1 MTKSFQHIGLI
12 TRPMDDKLE
21 VIRSGLVNYLA
32 ENQLTHL
39 HGVVAPDRAADP
51 GLADS
56 LAACDL
62 VIVLGGDGTLLAAA
76 RLLVALNKP
85 LLCVN
90 LGRLGFLASVSPYE
104 LFEALDEIL
113 HGRFVEERRMM
124 LRGQIVNQD
133 GNPLAQGLALN
144 EITLHRWAGLRMVE
158 FETSVNG
165 RFLNQQRSDGLI
177 VATPTGSTAYAL
189 SCGGPIVYPTL
200 ESLVLVPVSP
210 HAMGIRP
217 MTLPGDSRVE
227 ITVSPDNRE
236 AGRVTFDGQ
245 GNHVLEP
252 HHRVII
258 QRHEQAVR
266 LIHPLEYDFFEIL
279 RAKLNWGR

>member
-1 MTKSFQHIGLI
+1 MTKAFQHIGLI
-12 TRPMDDKLE
+12 TRLMDDKLE
-21 VIRSGLVNYLA
+21 VIRSGLVSYLD
-32 ENQLTHL
+32 ENHLTHV
-39 HGVVAPDRAADP
+39 HGVVTPDRAADDN
-51 GLADS
+51 LARS
-56 LAACDL
+56 LETCDL
-62 VIVLGGDGTLLAAA
+62 VIVLGGDGTLLASA
-76 RLLVALNKP
+76 RLLASLDKP

-104 LFEALDEIL
+104 MFEALDEIL
-113 HGRFVEERRMM
+113 HGRFIEERRMM
-124 LRGQIVNQD
+124 LRGEILDED
-133 GNPLAQGLALN
+133 GTILARGVALN
-144 EITLHRWAGLRMVE
+144 EVSLHRWAGLRMVE
-158 FETSVNG
+158 FETSVDG
-165 RFLNQQRSDGLI
+165 RFLNQQRADGLI

-217 MTLPGDSRVE
+217 MTLPGSSQVE
-227 ITVSPDNRE
+227 ITVSPENRE

-245 GNHVLEP
+245 GNHVLET

-258 QRHEQAVR
+258 RRHEQGIR
-266 LIHPLEYDFFEIL
+266 LIHPVEYDYFEIL